1 LLGRR
6 LDLIRQYV
14 VLLQFFQQIREHH
27 SIQFRTLFI
36 SG

>member
-1 LLGRR
+1 LLRR
-6 LDLIRQYV
+6 GLGLIRQSF

-36 SG
+36 GG